1 VPTAPR
7 ALQLVQTQDDPPLTV
22 TSWSTPHWGQ
32 HRLQDDPPVIAVSW
46 QPPRAAHGRL
56 GGYKLTYGIRA
67 DSYVE
72 ERRFDAD
79 KLRFTTGFLGQFG
92 ELPL

>member
-1 VPTAPR
+1 M
-7 ALQLVQTQDDPPLTV
+7 
-22 TSWSTPHWGQ
+22 
-32 HRLQDDPPVIAVSW
+32 QDDPPVIAVSW